1 LSFHGQNKPSWDI
14 RIFIKISEIEIAN
27 SREVKG
33 RIKRNFVKV
42 VSPSKK
48 PTLAAKG
55 SFGISEVAKLVK
67 ASVALGPE
75 VLGSEPTDEN
85 HIFNF
90 SELQSLE
97 FEEHEEEMTES
108 EMKSYFDKF

>member
-1 LSFHGQNKPSWDI
+1 
-14 RIFIKISEIEIAN
+14 
-27 SREVKG
+27 
-33 RIKRNFVKV
+33 
-42 VSPSKK
+42 
-48 PTLAAKG
+48 
-55 SFGISEVAKLVK
+55 VAKLVK

-90 SELQSLE
+90 SELHSLE
-97 FEEHEEEMTES
+97 FEEHEEEMAES